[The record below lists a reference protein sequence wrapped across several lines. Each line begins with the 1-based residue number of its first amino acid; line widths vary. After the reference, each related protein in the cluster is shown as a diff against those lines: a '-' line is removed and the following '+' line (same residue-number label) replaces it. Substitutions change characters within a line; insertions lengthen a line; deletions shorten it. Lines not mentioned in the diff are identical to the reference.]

1 MLQVSNSGYYKW
13 VKRPLSRRAMEN
25 EVLTVKIREVYQ
37 ESRGVYGSP
46 RITRHLGNNGIQV
59 SQPRVA
65 RLMKKIGLKSI
76 TRKKYR
82 VCTTDSSHGYR
93 ICKNHLDRDFSAAE
107 TGRKWVS
114 DMTYIATRQGWL
126 YLTTVMDLADRK
138 IIGWSLSDGMKA
150 DQTVIPAFKMA
161 MANRKAKG
169 TLLFHS
175 DRGVQY
181 ACDEFKAL
189 LKKYPVLQSMSRKGN
204 CWDNAPMESF
214 FKSIKSE
221 WIYHHEYLDRRQA
234 SLAVFEYIESWYNRK
249 RLHSA
254 LGYLTPAQ
262 YEKLLL
268 DQVA

>member
-1 MLQVSNSGYYKW
+1 MLQVSSSGYYKW

-25 EVLTVKIREVYQ
+25 EVLTVKIRQVYD

-46 RITRHLGNNGIQV
+46 RITKHLVNHGVHV

-65 RLMKKIGLKSI
+65 RLMKKIGLKSV

-82 VCTTDSSHGYR
+82 VCTTDSSHNYR
-93 ICKNHLDRDFSAAE
+93 ICKNHLDRDFSTPE
-107 TGRKWVS
+107 IGKKWVS
-114 DMTYIATRQGWL
+114 DMTYIATGQGWL

-138 IIGWSLSDGMKA
+138 IIGWSLSEGMKT

-161 MANRKAKG
+161 LANRKPNG
-169 TLLFHS
+169 SLLFHS

-189 LKKYPVLQSMSRKGN
+189 LKKYPILQSMSRKGN

-214 FKSIKSE
+214 FKSMKTE
-221 WIYHHEYLDRRQA
+221 WIYHHQYLNRRQA
-234 SLAVFEYIESWYNRK
+234 SVAVFEYIESWYNRK

-262 YEKLLL
+262 YERFLLGE
-268 DQVA
+268 AA